1 MLDVRKKLVQAGV
14 RPSHIGLDY
23 LVDEILAVAKSKKK
37 DVKFQILHAEIAR
50 KYNTTAS
57 AVDKGIRNAIGVAMN
72 NNPNFIRD
80 IGGGDYHSGC
90 NITLSDCVYAIAYQ
104 LQDNDSAVDMES

>member
-1 MLDVRKKLVQAGV
+1 MLDVRKKLVKAGI

-23 LVDEILAVAKSKKK
+23 LVDEILAVAKLKKK
-37 DVKFQILHAEIAR
+37 YVKFQSLHAEIAR
-50 KYNTTAS
+50 KYNTTVS

-72 NNPNFIRD
+72 NNPDFIRD
-80 IGGGDYHSGC
+80 IGGCDYHSGG

-104 LQDNDSAVDMES
+104 LQEDESATDMES